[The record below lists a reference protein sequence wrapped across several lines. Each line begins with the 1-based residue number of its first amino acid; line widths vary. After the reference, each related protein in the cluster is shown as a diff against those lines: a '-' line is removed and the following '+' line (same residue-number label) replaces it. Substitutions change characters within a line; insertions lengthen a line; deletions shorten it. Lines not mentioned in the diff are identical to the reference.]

1 MVFPLCL
8 REYCKAYNNSAK
20 AAEQKHLKITSGQTM
35 KQAYPL
41 KEIASQAGLSLAT
54 VDRVL
59 HGRSGVSSTT
69 HRRVKQALRELARQS
84 ESTALNGRKF
94 MIDIV
99 MEAPARFTTLVA
111 KVLEAEM
118 PFLQPAVFRSRF
130 HFAEEIPTR
139 DLVQILSRIA
149 KRGSNGVILKAPD
162 TSEITQAIAHLSD
175 AKIPVVTLVTDIPNS
190 RRFSY
195 VGIDNRA
202 AGATAAY
209 LIGEWLADTPAQV
222 LVTLS
227 SSRFRGEEEREI
239 GFRRALRESYPHLT
253 TIEISEGFGRDRATG
268 PLVREALEKSPGI
281 CAVYSIGG
289 GNSAILAAFNAAKR
303 NCRVFIGHDLDLDNL
318 RFLRD
323 GKISAVL
330 HHDLRQ
336 DMRMACQ
343 HIMRANDALPRIV
356 EIPLS
361 SVSVITPFNI
371 PDGA

>member
-1 MVFPLCL
+1 
-8 REYCKAYNNSAK
+8 
-20 AAEQKHLKITSGQTM
+20 M
-35 KQAYPL
+35 KQDYPL
-41 KEIASQAGLSLAT
+41 KEIATQAGLSLAT

-59 HGRSGVSSTT
+59 HGRSGVSRTT
-69 HRRVKQALRELARQS
+69 HRRVKQALRELAQQS
-84 ESTALNGRKF
+84 ENTALNGRKF
-94 MIDIV
+94 MIDLV

-111 KVLEAEM
+111 KALETEM

-139 DLVQILSRIA
+139 DLVQILIRIA
-149 KRGSNGVILKAPD
+149 KRGSNGVLLKAPD
-162 TSEITQAIAHLSD
+162 TPEVTQAIAQLSD

-209 LIGEWLADTPAQV
+209 LMGQWLGDSPAQI
-222 LVTLS
+222 LVALS
-227 SSRFRGEEEREI
+227 SNQFRGEEEREI
-239 GFRRALRESYPHLT
+239 GFRRALRETYPHLT
-253 TIEISEGFGRDRATG
+253 TVEISEGFGRDRTTG
-268 PLVREALEKSPGI
+268 TLVREVLEKSSDV

-289 GNSAILAAFNAAKR
+289 GNRAILAAFSAAKR
-303 NCRVFIGHDLDLDNL
+303 DCRVFIGHDLDSENL
-318 RFLRD
+318 MFLRD

-336 DMRMACQ
+336 DMRISCQ